1 MTVEC
6 FGRYEVRGQIGSGGM
21 ADVYRAYDPVLE
33 REVAV
38 KVIRKDVL
46 ATHRGE
52 QLLKRFKQ
60 EATLVAGLSHPNIAR
75 VLDFGWQQDQPYLV
89 MEILAGGSL
98 KQQLES
104 RQGRRYPWREAAQLL
119 APVAH
124 ALQAAH
130 DAKII
135 HRDVKPA
142 NILFNRYGAPI
153 LTDFG
158 IAKILESTEN
168 PGLTVSGKQVGTPAY
183 MAPEQAAARKD
194 ADHRVDIY
202 ALGIVLYELITGR
215 RPSPAGVSAEPPQRP
230 SAVVPDLPVAID
242 TLVMKA
248 MAWNPQERYAQIGEL
263 ATALE
268 DLARGASPSLSP
280 PVPASPA
287 RSKRLWIVGGSIL
300 ASFCLLTILGAG
312 LARLLPFS
320 PFFPTRSPTPSP
332 TTTQVPAI
340 PTATRTQVTLTQTSI
355 ITTEPTHTGTRDDGE
370 LIFIPAGDFLMGSDP
385 GEPYFWGAEHP
396 KHTVSLDAYWIYRTE
411 VTNAMYRECVQAGT
425 CQPPAQIASAS
436 HPDYFTN
443 PKYNDYP
450 VTNVTHADAAAYCTW
465 AGARLPTEAE
475 WEKAARGT
483 DGALFPWGDD
493 EVQASFANFC
503 DRYCPE
509 QDPKYKEKHFDDGYA
524 DLAPVGSFPDGAS
537 PYDVLDMAGN
547 VIEWVADWYD
557 PNYYLDSPAENPAG
571 PANGTRYILHGGSWR
586 SIREGLRPAARIPKD
601 MDYSSN
607 YTGFRCAVDEP

>member
-1 MTVEC
+1 
-6 FGRYEVRGQIGSGGM
+6 M
-21 ADVYRAYDPVLE
+21 ADVYRGYDPVLE

-46 ATHRGE
+46 ATHRAE

-60 EATLVAGLSHPNIAR
+60 EAMLVARLSHPNIAQ
-75 VLDFGWQQDQPYLV
+75 VLDFGQEQDQPYLV
-89 MEILAGGSL
+89 MEILPGGSL
-98 KQQLES
+98 KQQLKS
-104 RQGRRYPWREAAQLL
+104 RQGRRYPWQEAARLL
-119 APVAH
+119 APVAR

-130 DAKII
+130 DEKII
-135 HRDVKPA
+135 HRDVKPG

-168 PGLTVSGKQVGTPAY
+168 PGLTASGKPIGTPAY
-183 MAPEQAAARKD
+183 MAPEQAVARKD

-215 RPSPAGVSAEPPQRP
+215 RPPPAGFSPEPPEPP
-230 SAVVPDLPVAID
+230 SGIVRELPEAMD
-242 TLVMKA
+242 ALVMKA
-248 MAWNPQERYAQIGEL
+248 MAWDPQERYAQISEL
-263 ATALE
+263 AAALE
-268 DLARGASPSLSP
+268 DLARGTSPPLSP
-280 PVPASPA
+280 PVPESPA
-287 RSKRLWIVGGSIL
+287 RSKRLWIIGGGLL
-300 ASFCLLTILGAG
+300 ASICMLAILGVG

-320 PFFPTRSPTPSP
+320 PFFPARSSTPSP
-332 TTTQVPAI
+332 TTTQAPAV
-340 PTATRTQVTLTQTSI
+340 PTATRTRVAFTQTS
-355 ITTEPTHTGTRDDGE
+355 TVTMEPTFTGTRDDAE
-370 LIFIPAGDFLMGSDP
+370 LIFIAAGEFIMGSDP

-411 VTNAMYRECVQAGT
+411 VTNAMYRQCLQAGV
-425 CQPPAQIASAS
+425 CQPPAQITSAS

-443 PKYNDYP
+443 LKYNDYP
-450 VTNVTHADAAAYCTW
+450 VTNVTHADAAAYCAW

-483 DGALFPWGDD
+483 GGALFPWGDE
-493 EVQASFANFC
+493 EVQSSLANFC
-503 DRYCPE
+503 DQNCPE
-509 QDPKYKEKHFDDGYA
+509 QDPKYKEKDFDDGYA
-524 DLAPVGSFPDGAS
+524 DLAPVGSFPEGAS

-557 PNYYLDSPAENPAG
+557 PNYYLDSPAANPAG